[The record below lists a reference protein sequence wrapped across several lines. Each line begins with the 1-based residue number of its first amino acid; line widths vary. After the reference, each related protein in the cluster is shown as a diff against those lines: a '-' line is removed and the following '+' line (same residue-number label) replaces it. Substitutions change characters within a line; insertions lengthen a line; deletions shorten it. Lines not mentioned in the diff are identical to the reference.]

1 MIEIPFTSKINEEK
15 NLSVEIFNNLNVKG
29 SKSRKLRGTIL
40 SSFTHFL
47 LHASVCTIT
56 LQNRIAQIYIPGFGT
71 DPRDSETT
79 ILRTSCINNMNNNFT
94 ELSSAF
100 SLNRE
105 WKAEE
110 KFKNYI
116 RLYSINVVRI
126 NLFSFFFYFVSF
138 RPSLHSFCFN
148 STNLVLILIDTNIK
162 VKVSINISNSR
173 QRS

>member
-1 MIEIPFTSKINEEK
+1 MKKKKFKCGN
-15 NLSVEIFNNLNVKG
+15 NNLNVKG

-105 WKAEE
+105 
-110 KFKNYI
+110 
-116 RLYSINVVRI
+116 
-126 NLFSFFFYFVSF
+126 
-138 RPSLHSFCFN
+138 
-148 STNLVLILIDTNIK
+148 
-162 VKVSINISNSR
+162 
-173 QRS
+173 